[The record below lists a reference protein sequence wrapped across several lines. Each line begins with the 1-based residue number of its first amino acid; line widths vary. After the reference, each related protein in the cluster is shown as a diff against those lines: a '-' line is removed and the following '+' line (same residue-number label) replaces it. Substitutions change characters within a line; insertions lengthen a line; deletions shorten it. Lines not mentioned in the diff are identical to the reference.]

1 MVGCT
6 RTNLG
11 GTGDSF
17 GEYLCVDNTN
27 FAQYGPRLLFLILG
41 FYFTS
46 KILLVKPVL
55 LVKLEQHSKK
65 RLRVR
70 MSPTPKY
77 NEVRLITS
85 YLYNLH
91 SYLQTSLILYDLC
104 KTVK

>member
-1 MVGCT
+1 M
-6 RTNLG
+6 R
-11 GTGDSF
+11 D
-17 GEYLCVDNTN
+17 LCV
-27 FAQYGPRLLFLILG
+27 LFLILG

-65 RLRVR
+65 DLESEWVL
-70 MSPTPKY
+70 TPKY

-104 KTVK
+104 KTV